1 MAGRTSPDKPGSPTP
16 TTARP
21 GKMSPDSLAALTRS
35 NRYTSMVPASDLQ
48 TWSNTFKMFDRD
60 GGGDVDHNELGLMFR
75 QLGFTPS
82 DEVMRALTE
91 EVDEDGSGSIDFE
104 EFCLLMLRL
113 RRAQRCPEWLN
124 DLFCPPDEDEV
135 DEHGKPL
142 VAVETAVLSRP
153 HKRGPLPGEA
163 GPHPPLTSEQLYM
176 VGDLLP
182 QSPSLKSLK
191 LAGYGELVG
200 PFLAEEIARGIGRS
214 NRTLTALS
222 LACDKIGDVG
232 AEALAA
238 ALAPGRNE
246 TLTSLDLAGNE
257 IGEIGAV
264 ALLGALKAAISPPI
278 SPPAAEKAAADA
290 KPKSS
295 EKRRPP
301 AGAPAAAPAPAPAP
315 AAAPTAAEASAAS
328 EAAAPAAVEAKTR
341 CRRFRRC
348 GSAHSHTECWQ
359 PRHCLS
365 PAAPLAP
372 SLVPRSAQWPR
383 GLRSRLLLASLALS
397 LSYLP
402 IASLSTLLVA
412 HRRSPS
418 QEAGAAAPRLPAA
431 RAAARG
437 QPGHP
442 ARPPHRDRTGAA
454 PTQPPLHPALASR
467 QQRRRWRRRAS
478 VGGQGPTSS
487 GAGGRVEA
495 RRPRGRR
502 HGAAGDAACHC
513 ERHCP
518 RRTARAHP
526 AGPGGGP
533 QPWWHR
539 SCRLR
544 RIRRR
549 GCRGAAAAAAPAA
562 AGHSGRRVAFDG
574 AVIHRLASPIGL
586 PPHQRLRPRSWRV
599 HLARMRAC
607 ARVAPTRRQ
616 PPHPQRAAA
625 RRHRLRRAGPPPDP
639 RLRSPHPLRSRAR
652 TCTRALSH
660 HRSTRL
666 RLRRE
671 RR

>member
-295 EKRRPP
+295 EKRRHKSDCTATAPP
-301 AGAPAAAPAPAPAP
+301 SNKSRPPLPPPPPSATATAAAS
-315 AAAPTAAEASAAS
+315 ASAA
-328 EAAAPAAVEAKTR
+328 AAAV
-341 CRRFRRC
+341 
-348 GSAHSHTECWQ
+348 
-359 PRHCLS
+359 
-365 PAAPLAP
+365 
-372 SLVPRSAQWPR
+372 
-383 GLRSRLLLASLALS
+383 
-397 LSYLP
+397 
-402 IASLSTLLVA
+402 VA
-412 HRRSPS
+412 
-418 QEAGAAAPRLPAA
+418 AGA
-431 RAAARG
+431 
-437 QPGHP
+437 
-442 ARPPHRDRTGAA
+442 
-454 PTQPPLHPALASR
+454 
-467 QQRRRWRRRAS
+467 RRRARARARSGGRAHGSRS
-478 VGGQGPTSS
+478 VGCFGGGGACSS
-487 GAGGRVEA
+487 GSQDQVPKVWSMRVCTLTQRVLAAASLPLSRCSAGPLSRASLGPKA
-495 RRPRGRR
+495 P
-502 HGAAGDAACHC
+502 GAALAPPSGLSRSLSLLPADCQFVNPPRCPPPFALAGSRSRSASAAGCAC
-513 ERHCP
+513 CGSRTTRPSRTTSAP
-518 RRTARAHP
+518 RS
-526 AGPGGGP
+526 
-533 QPWWHR
+533 HR
-539 SCRLR
+539 RCSNSTSPPSCTRKS
-544 RIRRR
+544 
-549 GCRGAAAAAAPAA
+549 AAAAAAAA
-562 AGHSGRRVAFDG
+562 ASVGRRP
-574 AVIHRLASPIGL
+574 R
-586 PPHQRLRPRSWRV
+586 PHLLWRRRPRGSQEASRPTPRCRRRR
-599 HLARMRAC
+599 RM
-607 ARVAPTRRQ
+607 
-616 PPHPQRAAA
+616 
-625 RRHRLRRAGPPPDP
+625 
-639 RLRSPHPLRSRAR
+639 PL
-652 TCTRALSH
+652 
-660 HRSTRL
+660 
-666 RLRRE
+666 
-671 RR
+671 